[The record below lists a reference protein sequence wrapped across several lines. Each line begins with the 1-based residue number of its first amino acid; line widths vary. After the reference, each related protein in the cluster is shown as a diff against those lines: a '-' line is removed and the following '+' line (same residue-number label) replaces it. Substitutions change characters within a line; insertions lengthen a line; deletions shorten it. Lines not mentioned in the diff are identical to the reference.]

1 MNHKKP
7 ANVASTSNMDA
18 VASKEAHNQ
27 RGMQSGKSWKGVM
40 NGHKLEM
47 TIASAILVVPMLILC
62 AVLLGLI
69 HTYRMPDNNSSY
81 SYDNGTALPLGSAY
95 FVNYSSTSLVY
106 IASLSSTLSTLL
118 IPAAMLLYSFKLASN
133 FARESDRSNARN
145 LPSPYQLEL
154 MIRMIDGRF
163 MVIWSYATYFF
174 GSKQRR
180 TDVVPMLWH
189 AFAMFMALLLLA

>member
-1 MNHKKP
+1 MIHKKL
-7 ANVASTSNMDA
+7 AIVASTSNMDA
-18 VASKEAHNQ
+18 VASQEAHDQ
-27 RGMQSGKSWKGVM
+27 RGKQSGKSWKGVM
-40 NGHKLEM
+40 DGHKLEM
-47 TIASAILVVPMLILC
+47 IIASAILVLPMLTLC

-69 HTYRMPDNNSSY
+69 HTYRMPDNSSSY
-81 SYDNGTALPLGSAY
+81 SYDNGKALPLGSAY

-106 IASLSSTLSTLL
+106 IASLSSTLSTPL

-154 MIRMIDGRF
+154 MITMIDGRF
-163 MVIWSYATYFF
+163 MAIWSYVTYFF